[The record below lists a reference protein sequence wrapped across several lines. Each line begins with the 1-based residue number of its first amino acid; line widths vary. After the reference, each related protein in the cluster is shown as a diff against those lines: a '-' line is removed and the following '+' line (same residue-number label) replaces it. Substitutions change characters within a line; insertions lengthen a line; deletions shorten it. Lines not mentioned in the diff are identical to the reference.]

1 MQFPCHSAPP
11 ACGAARACRE
21 RAGELKGRM
30 HTESTDGRAAG
41 VPSSRGIALELLT
54 VAVLAA
60 AFLAVFR
67 ARPGVVDVLLAVA
80 AVAFILAGYGRSRR
94 LWDAHRIDA
103 EGEPRLRRAAV
114 AAGAFTLTALVVLLA
129 VGFAVAY
136 RAGAGQ
142 AAFERLTNPR
152 ILGAFLLYLPWA
164 LLQQFVFQFYLLGRL
179 LVLVP
184 IRVAIALTAL
194 AFSLVHF
201 PRVPVMVVTLVA
213 GAAWAL
219 IYRRYRTLLPLAV
232 SHALLGSALH
242 YWVFG
247 RDLLGSWLGGR

>member
-1 MQFPCHSAPP
+1 M
-11 ACGAARACRE
+11 R
-21 RAGELKGRM
+21 
-30 HTESTDGRAAG
+30 TESTDGRAAG
-41 VPSSRGIALELLT
+41 VPSPRGIALELLI
-54 VAVLAA
+54 VAALAA
-60 AFLAVFR
+60 AFLLMFR
-67 ARPGVVDVLLAVA
+67 ARPGFVDLLLAVA
-80 AVAFILAGYGRSRR
+80 AVAFILAGFGRSRR
-94 LWDAHRIDA
+94 LWEAHRLGA
-103 EGEPRLRRAAV
+103 EGEPRLRRAAAV
-114 AAGAFTLTALVVLLA
+114 TGAFTLAALVVLLA
-129 VGFAVAY
+129 VGFVAAY

-142 AAFERLTNPR
+142 AAVERLTNPR

-179 LVLVP
+179 LVLLPVP
-184 IRVAIALTAL
+184 VAVALAAF

-247 RDLLGSWLGGR
+247 RDLLANWLGGR